1 MHNWNDYRWNDMILG
16 IHFRT
21 QGLEGCLE
29 KWVGTE
35 MRWLWV
41 DCWSWV
47 KGRSRF
53 IMLSSLCFMIAFF
66 YNKTKF
72 FFLQVRQIENNT
84 NKANTNHKKWQS
96 WHIPPT
102 VSHLSANQWDK
113 NNDNLTS
120 TNTKLGKIFQVTK
133 TIWNMF
139 NDEPWFNCI
148 LYLKTLATAQ
158 RSEPLFPI
166 FCLV

>member
-1 MHNWNDYRWNDMILG
+1 MIWYLGFISEPRAWKGAWRSGWEQRWDGFELTAEVEWRAG
-16 IHFRT
+16 
-21 QGLEGCLE
+21 QG
-29 KWVGTE
+29 
-35 MRWLWV
+35 
-41 DCWSWV
+41 
-47 KGRSRF
+47 
-53 IMLSSLCFMIAFF
+53 SLCYPPFVLWLHFSIIKQ
-66 YNKTKF
+66 N
-72 FFLQVRQIENNT
+72 FFLQIRQIENNT